1 MNHVDFEGIDA
12 SEFAKRIAEL
22 VEDNGTDEDQELV
35 SSLRSPHL
43 SLADIALAMLRHN
56 KGVVLLLDRA
66 SGDCD
71 GIHVPLHADSSAPV
85 QSKPPSPTPDH
96 IQTVT
101 DSDTKPTNPAP
112 VAEDDLVL
120 FEQELAQL
128 SMGETVKSDSE
139 EAHSAEHID

>member
-43 SLADIALAMLRHN
+43 SLADLALAMLRHS

-66 SGDCD
+66 SGDC
-71 GIHVPLHADSSAPV
+71 V
-85 QSKPPSPTPDH
+85 QSKPPSPTTSH

-101 DSDTKPTNPAP
+101 DSD
-112 VAEDDLVL
+112 DLIFHKL
-120 FEQELAQL
+120 LPIA
-128 SMGETVKSDSE
+128 
-139 EAHSAEHID
+139 